1 MIPSP
6 LSDPAAWDTLTLGG
20 LPFTGKFKFD
30 GDVLAKKLDH
40 RHSAGRSGARIRN
53 RGYDIAKI
61 KLVLSCYEDD
71 HFEQL
76 DAIVRLLFPHGA
88 ETVRDAAFACPHPV
102 LAVAGITEV
111 YAEKMSAIEPNETG
125 DIYTTTIELVEY
137 RPTANRPTA
146 HVVRQRPDIAANN
159 PTAFTGLDPVPPS
172 AAPARPNAPSRTG
185 SGPQP
190 D

>member
-6 LSDPAAWDTLTLGG
+6 LSDPAAWDTLTIGG
-20 LPFTGKFKFD
+20 LLFTGKFKFD
-30 GDVLAKKLDH
+30 GDVLEKKTDT
-40 RHSAGRSGARIRN
+40 RHAAGRSGGRIRAA
-53 RGYDIAKI
+53 GYVLAKI
-61 KLVLSCYEDD
+61 KLVLSCYEDE

-76 DAIVRLLFPHGA
+76 DAIVRLLFPRGG
-88 ETVRDAAFACPHPV
+88 EPVRDAAFACPHPV
-102 LAVAGITEV
+102 LAIAGITEV
-111 YAEKMSAIEPNETG
+111 YAIKMSSVEPNEVG
-125 DIYTTTIELVEY
+125 DVYTTTIELVEY